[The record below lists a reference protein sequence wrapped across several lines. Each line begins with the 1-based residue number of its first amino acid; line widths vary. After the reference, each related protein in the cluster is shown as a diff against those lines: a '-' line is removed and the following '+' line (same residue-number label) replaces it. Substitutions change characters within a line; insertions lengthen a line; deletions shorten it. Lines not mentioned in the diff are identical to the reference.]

1 MDPPHPNR
9 FWRVQRGMVKA
20 PWQEIPQGRGPGT
33 SQNVIAI
40 YRCVFAEHKCVF
52 PIDKCV
58 FAKHI
63 MVLFLMIFGRTE
75 LIISVSKAKFGE
87 EADFE
92 VHWPPNPLNPDKK
105 RKKLFFRTENFFWC
119 FSAVFAR
126 FLWI

>member
-9 FWRVQRGMVKA
+9 FWRVRRGMVKA

-58 FAKHI
+58 FAKHVV
-63 MVLFLMIFGRTE
+63 VLFLMIFGRIE
-75 LIISVSKAKFGE
+75 LILSVSKAKFDE
-87 EADFE
+87 EADCE
-92 VHWPPNPLNPDKK
+92 VRLSLNPQKPRKNIKK
-105 RKKLFFRTENFFWC
+105 TFFDRKFSPQIFFGVEK
-119 FSAVFAR
+119 
-126 FLWI
+126 

>member
-1 MDPPHPNR
+1 M
-9 FWRVQRGMVKA
+9 KA
-20 PWQEIPQGRGPGT
+20 PWQEIPQGRGLGT

-75 LIISVSKAKFGE
+75 LIISLFKAKFDE
-87 EADFE
+87 EADFD
-92 VHWPPNPLNPDKK
+92 VH
-105 RKKLFFRTENFFWC
+105 
-119 FSAVFAR
+119 SAVALQKSRQFR
-126 FLWI
+126 EKQSFRSKFFVEQILGVEK